1 MRGLPLVLLAGMNCT
16 ADLWTG
22 CGLDDAL
29 TPVLD
34 RPTMDEQVAHL
45 SDTLPE
51 RFVLGGLSLG
61 AIVAMELAVR
71 APERVAGLCLVSTN
85 AKAPT
90 DAQQA
95 GWREWRQRLDDGA
108 TAEELQRSILP
119 ALLSAEGLAR
129 PDLVTR
135 ALAMGEET
143 GERMLRAQ
151 LLLQSTRRD
160 LLARLPSVAV
170 PALVVSGTADAI
182 CLPTFH
188 TEIAAELPGARVVAV
203 DAGHLLPLE
212 RPGEVGALV
221 SAFRAR
227 LG

>member
-1 MRGLPLVLLAGMNCT
+1 MGGLPLVLLAGMNCT
-16 ADLWTG
+16 AELWIG
-22 CGLDDAL
+22 CGVDDAL

-34 RPTMDEQVAHL
+34 RPTIDEQVEQL
-45 SDTLPE
+45 TDTLPE

-71 APERVAGLCLVSTN
+71 APERVAGLCLASTN

-95 GWREWRQRLDDGA
+95 GWREWTRQLDDGA
-108 TAEELQRSILP
+108 TAAELQRSILP

-135 ALAMGEET
+135 VVAMGEET

-151 LLLQSTRRD
+151 LLLQSTRHD
-160 LLARLPSVAV
+160 LLARLPGVRV
-170 PALVVSGTADAI
+170 PALVISGTADAI
-182 CLPTFH
+182 CPPTFH
-188 TEIAAELPGARVVAV
+188 TEIAAALPGARVVAV

-212 RPGEVGALV
+212 RPDEIGALV
-221 SAFRAR
+221 RAFRTR